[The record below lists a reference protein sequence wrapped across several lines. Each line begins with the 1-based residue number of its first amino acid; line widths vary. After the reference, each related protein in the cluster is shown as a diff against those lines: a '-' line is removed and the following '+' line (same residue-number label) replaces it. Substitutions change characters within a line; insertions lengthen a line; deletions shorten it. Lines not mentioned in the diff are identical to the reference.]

1 MYRVGLWFLG
11 TTLLLIAIDLS
22 TKFQLYD
29 NSSFKGFF
37 PDKEPGGRTDK
48 NISQIVTH

>member
-1 MYRVGLWFLG
+1 MYRVGVWFLG
-11 TTLLLIAIDLS
+11 TTLLLIDVDLS

-37 PDKEPGGRTDK
+37 ADKEPGERTDRVA
-48 NISQIVTH
+48 II